1 MVLDLGSA
9 RVRHL
14 MTVSVPTITPKTTVA
29 TALRLLREHGLAA
42 LPVCGE
48 DGLLGLVDE
57 KALLRFTPS
66 EATTLDVYELH
77 DVLDRLTVA
86 RATVPAPTTIG
97 PDAGLE
103 EAATAMLRSTAE
115 VIPVVDGERFLG
127 LLTWPSL
134 LAAVVGTSRP
144 ARLRD
149 SQSGGSGAAGARVA
163 ADGRGGDGQ
172 ASADAE
178 TR

>member
-1 MVLDLGSA
+1 MVLDLGAA
-9 RVRHL
+9 RVRDV
-14 MTVSVPTITPKTTVA
+14 MTVSVPTITPKTTIA

-48 DGLLGLVDE
+48 GGLVGLVDE

-66 EATTLDVYELH
+66 EVTTLDIYELH

-86 RATVPAPTTIG
+86 RAAVPARATIG

-103 EAATAMLRSTAE
+103 EAAAAMLRSTAE

-134 LAAVVGTSRP
+134 LAAMVGTSRP
-144 ARLRD
+144 A
-149 SQSGGSGAAGARVA
+149 
-163 ADGRGGDGQ
+163 
-172 ASADAE
+172 
-178 TR
+178 